1 MAVCAMNK
9 QSSPVNAMV
18 AVAQVRAARQP
29 AANLAKPVRR
39 VAKAPAG
46 TVRAS
51 KARTATVAAMVKV
64 KARASRATAK
74 VKASKVPDKA
84 LARLDP
90 LVDKATARAA
100 AVVWVAA
107 PKAQADQTLSLRIS
121 RTVVTMM
128 WLLGSSAKPRW
139 PKAIRSCARNFGR
152 SIACIRREADLN
164 WMAVS

>member
-18 AVAQVRAARQP
+18 AVAPVPAARQP
-29 AANLAKPVRR
+29 AANLAKPVGRA
-39 VAKAPAG
+39 AKAPAG

-64 KARASRATAK
+64 RASRATAK

-90 LVDKATARAA
+90 LVDKATARAV

-107 PKAQADQTLSLRIS
+107 PKAQADRTLSLRIS